1 MSRPRF
7 APVTRRTRR
16 AFAGTTLALSALAA
30 ACGGG
35 AADDADDAADSAG
48 TAAAPGSGTTL
59 AAVSSGLSTPESVLW
74 SAAHSAWYVSNINGN
89 PSAKDDNGF
98 IVRLSA
104 DGGVMDSVPFINGAD
119 DDITLHAPKGMAIVG
134 DTLWVTDIDAMRGF
148 NVSTGMLVASVDL
161 APMKATFLNDA
172 TAGADGTIYITD
184 TGIAFDAAGN
194 VTNPGKSRVFAIKGR
209 TASEAVVFPDG
220 SGVNGIAWDASRDA
234 FLVLSFASKSIYS
247 WKPGSAPVV
256 VAEGAGGADG
266 LVILA
271 DGRAVYSS
279 WTDSS
284 LHALSGT
291 RSSALRTGF
300 PDPADIG
307 YDPARNIIAIP
318 LFSASRLEF
327 LNVPAATADTA
338 R

>member
-1 MSRPRF
+1 MSSPRF
-7 APVTRRTRR
+7 VPVTRRTRR
-16 AFAGTTLALSALAA
+16 AFAGTTLALSTLAVG
-30 ACGGG
+30 CGD
-35 AADDADDAADSAG
+35 AADDATDS
-48 TAAAPGSGTTL
+48 AAAPGSGTTL

-74 SAAHSAWYVSNINGN
+74 SATHNAWYVSNINGN

-148 NVSTGMLVASVDL
+148 NVSTGTLVASVDL
-161 APMKATFLNDA
+161 SSMKATFLNDA
-172 TAGADGTIYITD
+172 TTGADGAVYITD

-194 VTNPGKSRVFAIKGR
+194 VTNPGKSRVFVLNGR
-209 TASEAVVFPDG
+209 IASEAVVFPDG
-220 SGVNGIAWDASRDA
+220 SGVNGIAWDASRGA

-247 WKPGSAPVV
+247 WKPGSAPTV

-271 DGRAVYSS
+271 DGRAVYTS

-284 LHALSGT
+284 LHALSGAT
-291 RSSALRTGF
+291 SSALRAGF

-318 LFSASRLEF
+318 LFTASRVEF
-327 LNVPAATADTA
+327 LNVPAAAGDTA